1 MMRLVMPD
9 RALEGLTIIE
19 VGTRGAASYGAKM
32 LADLGADV
40 IKVEPPAGDPDRALG
55 PFPGG
60 EAHPDKSGTYLYLN
74 TNKLGVTLDIAG
86 EKGREV
92 LGKLVSKADALI
104 HDYPPAEAE
113 AAGLTYEAIRAAN
126 PDIVMTSVTPFGQT
140 GPHKDF
146 KANDLTMQGAGGWLW
161 INGWPGNPEMAPLK
175 AFGRQPSYQ
184 GGVNAALATMG
195 ALYGRSRGGPGQ
207 HIDIS
212 IQECIAAI
220 LEFVLPIWSYMD
232 TRVVRWGQRPL
243 QPIDTFQCKDGAWIF
258 VLCIEEHQWER
269 LVELM
274 ETPEWATWEVAE
286 NRFVRASNWDA
297 LRPFMEEWVSQW
309 NADDLYRAA
318 QAKRIPFAPVSTLGG
333 LLESDHLKARGFF
346 VEVTH
351 PEAGTLKH
359 AGAPYKLSETP
370 WEIRLPAPTLG
381 QHNAEVFGGRLGLSE
396 AEIESLAA
404 EGVV

>member
-1 MMRLVMPD
+1 MMRPVMPD

-60 EAHPDKSGTYLYLN
+60 EAHPEKSGTYLYLN

-92 LGKLVSKADALI
+92 LGKLAAKADALI
-104 HDYPPAEAE
+104 HDYPPAEAA
-113 AAGLTYEAIRAAN
+113 AAGLTYDAIRAAN

-140 GPHKDF
+140 GPQKDF

-161 INGWPGNPEMAPLK
+161 INGWPGNPEMPPLK

-184 GGVNAALATMG
+184 GGVNGALATMG

-220 LEFVLPIWSYMD
+220 IEFVLPTWSYMELP
-232 TRVVRWGQRPL
+232 VVRYGQRPI
-243 QPIDTFQCKDGAWIF
+243 QPIDMFQCKDGAWVF
-258 VLCIEEHQWER
+258 VLCIEEPQWER

-318 QAKRIPFAPVSTLGG
+318 QAKRIPFAPVSTLGS
-333 LLESDHLKARGFF
+333 LLDSDHLKARGFF
-346 VEVTH
+346 VEVVH
-351 PEAGTLKH
+351 PEAGTLTH

-381 QHNAEVFGGRLGLSE
+381 QHNAEVFGGRLGLSD
-396 AEIESLAA
+396 AEIESLAV
-404 EGVV
+404 EGAV

>member
-19 VGTRGAASYGAKM
+19 VGTRGAASYGGKL

-40 IKVEPPAGDPDRALG
+40 IKVEPPTGDPDRALG

-60 EAHPDKSGTYLYLN
+60 EVHREKSGTYLYLN
-74 TNKLGVTLDIAG
+74 TNKLGVTLDIAS
-86 EKGREV
+86 EKGRDV
-92 LGKLVSKADALI
+92 LGKLAAKADALI

-113 AAGLTYEAIRAAN
+113 AAGLTYDAIRAAN

-140 GPHKDF
+140 GPQKDF

-161 INGWPGNPEMAPLK
+161 INGQPGEPEMPPLK

-184 GGVNAALATMG
+184 GGVNGALATMG

-220 LEFVLPIWSYMD
+220 LELTLPMWSYLK
-232 TRVVRWGQRPL
+232 TPVVRWGQRPIH
-243 QPIDTFQCKDGAWIF
+243 PIDMFQCKDGAWVF

-274 ETPEWATWEVAE
+274 ETPEWATWEVAAD
-286 NRFVRASNWDA
+286 RFVRASNWDA

-318 QAKRIPFAPVSTLGG
+318 QDKRIPFAPVSTLGN
-333 LLESDHLKARGFF
+333 LLDSDHLKERGFF

-351 PEAGTLKH
+351 PEAGTLEH
-359 AGAPYKLSETP
+359 AGAPYTLSETP
-370 WEIRLPAPTLG
+370 WEIRSPAPTLG
-381 QHNAEVFGGRLGLSE
+381 QHNAEVFGGRLGLSG
-396 AEIESLAA
+396 AEIEALEA